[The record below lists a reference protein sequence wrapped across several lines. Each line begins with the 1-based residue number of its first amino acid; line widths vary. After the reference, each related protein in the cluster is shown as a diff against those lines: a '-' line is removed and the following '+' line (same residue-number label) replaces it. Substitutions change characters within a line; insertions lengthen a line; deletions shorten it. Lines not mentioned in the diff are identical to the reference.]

1 MIRFIFILSLFIF
14 TSCAPNYLVVQEL
27 EVNMY
32 HLYNI
37 RTNEIKIILTEDKL
51 KEDEI
56 IKLKHIKI
64 IAEIEK

>member
-1 MIRFIFILSLFIF
+1 MIRFIFILFLFIF

>member
-1 MIRFIFILSLFIF
+1 MIRFIFILFLFIF

-56 IKLKHIKI
+56 IKLKHSKI
-64 IAEIEK
+64 IAEKEK

>member
-1 MIRFIFILSLFIF
+1 
-14 TSCAPNYLVVQEL
+14 VVQEL